1 MIPIRDTTYYRRAV
15 AGIAGRLDS
24 SRWELGD
31 VLLDAYRDLGADE
44 YGHVVEG
51 SGLSMSTC
59 SQARWVANAYTK
71 AERDAFAFS
80 WSVFRSLAALDRPS
94 RAALMT
100 ALQESG
106 KEVTVQE
113 AELLADLA
121 KTMTAGE
128 IQDAVAR
135 LGEGA
140 SPAAIET
147 ALAKASPEPVVEEP
161 ASRTEYVLGRIV
173 ERFPWARGA
182 RWQTVL
188 RAALEIALEWE
199 DSRPIA
205 VDPAK
210 TEEWF
215 EVAA

>member
-1 MIPIRDTTYYRRAV
+1 MIITMRDTTYYSRAV

-31 VLLDAYRDLGADE
+31 LLLEAYRDLGADE
-44 YGHVVEG
+44 YAHVIEA
-51 SGLSMSTC
+51 SGLSLSTC
-59 SQARWVANAYTK
+59 SQARWVANVWAA
-71 AERDAFAFS
+71 AERTHAFS
-80 WSVFRSLAALDRPS
+80 WSVYRALAALDREQRS
-94 RAALMT
+94 VLCAALSG
-100 ALQESG
+100 SG
-106 KEVTVQE
+106 KSVTVQE

-121 KTMTAGE
+121 KTMTETE
-128 IQDAVAR
+128 IRDAVDR

-147 ALAKASPEPVVEEP
+147 ALGRVSPEPVMDEP
-161 ASRTEYVLGRIV
+161 TSRTEYVLGRIV

-199 DSRPIA
+199 DSRPIS

-210 TEEWF
+210 AEEWF